1 LVDTDDTRCLF
12 TRCQEYINTN
22 EKENTSE

>member
-1 LVDTDDTRCLF
+1 VDTDDTRCLF